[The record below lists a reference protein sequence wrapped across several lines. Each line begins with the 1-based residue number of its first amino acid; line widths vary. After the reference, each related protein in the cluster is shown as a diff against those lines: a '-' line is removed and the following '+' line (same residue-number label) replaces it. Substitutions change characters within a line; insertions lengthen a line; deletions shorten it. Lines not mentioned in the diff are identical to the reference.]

1 MNLNNNNM
9 YQTNQQAWNE
19 LSLWD
24 QESKRRTAICQEL
37 FGQDNLIGLTNDQR
51 DLFWKSI

>member
-9 YQTNQQAWNE
+9 YQTNQQAWDE
-19 LSLWD
+19 VM
-24 QESKRRTAICQEL
+24 ETARRFERQQQKCQEL

>member
-9 YQTNQQAWNE
+9 YQTNQQAFREVTNW
-19 LSLWD
+19 SK
-24 QESKRRTAICQEL
+24 ESKRRTAICQEL
-37 FGQDNLIGLTNDQR
+37 FAQDNLIGLTNDQR

>member
-9 YQTNQQAWNE
+9 YQTNQQAFREVTNW
-19 LSLWD
+19 SK
-24 QESKRRTAICQEL
+24 ESKRRTAICQEL
-37 FGQDNLIGLTNDQR
+37 FGQDNLSGLTNDQR

>member
-1 MNLNNNNM
+1 M
-9 YQTNQQAWNE
+9 YQTNQQAWDE
-19 LSLWD
+19 VTREII
-24 QESKRRTAICQEL
+24 ESRRRTAICQQL

>member
-9 YQTNQQAWNE
+9 YQTNQQAWDEFTNW
-19 LSLWD
+19 SK
-24 QESKRRTAICQEL
+24 ESKRRTAICQQM

>member
-9 YQTNQQAWNE
+9 YQTNQQAWDEFTNW
-19 LSLWD
+19 SK
-24 QESKRRTAICQEL
+24 ESKRRTAICQEL

>member
-9 YQTNQQAWNE
+9 YQTNQQAWDE
-19 LSLWD
+19 VM
-24 QESKRRTAICQEL
+24 ETACRFERQQQKCREM

>member
-9 YQTNQQAWNE
+9 YQTNQQAWDE
-19 LSLWD
+19 VTRGI
-24 QESKRRTAICQEL
+24 QEATRRTAICQEL
-37 FGQDNLIGLTNDQR
+37 FGQDNLIGLTNDQC

>member
-1 MNLNNNNM
+1 M

-19 LSLWD
+19 VSLWD

-51 DLFWKSI
+51 DLFWKSV